1 MFYDSN
7 HHHAQNVVKYTWMN
21 TETKLT
27 EIREVQEYADGN
39 CRSET
44 HKNDRSMEN
53 KRKDIWQAQIGDME
67 QKCSSWLNWLG
78 SGVKVSWRA
87 PSEKLILQLG
97 SSEMFFFF
105 RGSLHAHFCPQK
117 VLLLG
122 RPKAQSEKKKKRIP
136 NRRRLYKLITLEN
149 LHS

>member
-1 MFYDSN
+1 MFYDLN
-7 HHHAQNVVKYTWMN
+7 HHHAQNVVKYTRMS

-67 QKCSSWLNWLG
+67 QKCSSRLNWLG
-78 SGVKVSWRA
+78 SGVKVPWRA

-97 SSEMFFFF
+97 SSEMFFFLEEACMLT
-105 RGSLHAHFCPQK
+105 S
-117 VLLLG
+117 VL
-122 RPKAQSEKKKKRIP
+122 KKC
-136 NRRRLYKLITLEN
+136 
-149 LHS
+149 SS